1 MENNEII
8 GFVPWPLAAAT
19 AVWFGVMAYKSAKN
33 IVLWAIGGGV
43 LGLVLTT
50 LAMGLGQATFIPY
63 HTGEI
68 AAFRLKLAAASVI
81 VVLCAGWL
89 FTGSLHRRLLAAWR
103 KNAEAAPEAPA
114 KPPAPA
120 PKQS

>member
-8 GFVPWPLAAAT
+8 GFVPWPVAAAT
-19 AVWFGVMAYKSAKN
+19 AVWFGVMAYKSGKN

-50 LAMGLGQATFIPY
+50 LILGLGQATFIPY

-68 AAFRLKLAAASVI
+68 ALFRLKLTAAAVI
-81 VVLCAGWL
+81 VVLCVGWL
-89 FTGSLHRRLLAAWR
+89 FTGTLHRRLLAAWR
-103 KNAEAAPEAPA
+103 NRTSAPEPA
-114 KPPAPA
+114 SKPPAATSKP
-120 PKQS
+120 

>member
-8 GFVPWPLAAAT
+8 GFIPWPLAAAT
-19 AVWFGVMAYKSAKN
+19 AIWFGVMAYKSAKN

-43 LGLVLTT
+43 LGLVLTILT
-50 LAMGLGQATFIPY
+50 MGLGQATFIPY

-68 AAFRLKLAAASVI
+68 ASFRLKLAAAAVI

-89 FTGSLHRRLLAAWR
+89 FTGALHRRLLAAWR
-103 KNAEAAPEAPA
+103 KQAPAPEPA
-114 KPPAPA
+114 LKPPAA
-120 PKQS
+120 SPKP